1 MKNFFVSLLGTL
13 AGLALFCSA
22 LVVIGIVLVAGV
34 LSSASHD
41 GPTGKIER
49 GSYRVLDLDANL
61 TDAPAEYTLDGSAT
75 GGLLGGGPTVLQ
87 LRTATRALRAAAK
100 DDRIAGLFMTGRLA
114 PDGYGTG
121 FAALKELRAALLDF
135 KAAKKPI
142 VAHLDSATTRDLY
155 LAACADD
162 LALDPFGEV
171 LLPGLASQPVFFA
184 GAFEKFGVGVQVT
197 RVGKYKSA
205 IEPYTRKDM
214 SPENREQLQKL
225 LDDIW
230 GELRADIAADRGLTP
245 GDIQTL
251 ADKAGMLRAE
261 DAVKAG
267 LVSRAAYRDEI
278 LTKLKKATGRDGE
291 DKAKPFKQ
299 ITLAAYAEM
308 AASRDALPAGMA
320 PKGPRIAIVYA
331 EGAIV
336 DGEGGSG
343 EVGGARFSRAL
354 RRLRED
360 DDVKAIV
367 LRVNSPGGAVG
378 ASEQIQRELRL
389 AREKKPVIISMG
401 SYAASGGYWISA
413 YGDRIFAQPD
423 SITGSIGV
431 FGLQLDVQKL
441 AHNLGLTFDTVKTG
455 KFADTLTI
463 TRPKTEEELAVVQK
477 LVDWIYGEFVG
488 KVAEARQLD
497 RAKVEEIAQG
507 RVWSGAEA
515 KKLGLVDELGGLDA
529 ALAEAASRAKLGE
542 HYATEEFPRP
552 RELLEAVAELLD
564 RSPRRETDAAAG
576 DVASSMGRAKA
587 KMLIEAAQ
595 VMRQSGVPA
604 QETDGAAAG
613 GAVTQLVNQVKAQAR
628 GLEQFNDPRGLYA
641 RLPLEVLVR

>member
-13 AGLALFCSA
+13 AGLALFCSG
-22 LVVIGIVLVAGV
+22 LVVVGIVLVAGV
-34 LSSASHD
+34 LSSATSS
-41 GPTGKIER
+41 GSATKIER
-49 GSYRVLDLDANL
+49 GSYLVLSLDANL
-61 TDAPAEYTLDGSAT
+61 TDSPPAYTLDGSAA
-75 GGLLGGGPTVLQ
+75 GSLLGGGPAVLQ

-100 DDRIAGLFMTGRLA
+100 DDRIAGLFLTGSLA

-121 FAALKELRAALLDF
+121 FAALKELRAALHDF
-135 KAAKKPI
+135 KAAKKPV
-142 VAHLDSATTRDLY
+142 VAHLVSASTRDLY

-184 GAFEKFGVGVQVT
+184 GTFEKFGVGVQVT

-214 SPENREQLQKL
+214 SPESREQLQKL

-230 GELRADIAADRGLTP
+230 GEVRADIAADRSLQP
-245 GDIQTL
+245 GDIQAI
-251 ADKAGMLRAE
+251 ADQAGFLRAA

-267 LVSRAAYRDEI
+267 LVSRSAYRDEI
-278 LTKLKKATGRDGE
+278 ITKLKMATGRDGA
-291 DKAKPFKQ
+291 DKDKPFKQ
-299 ITLAAYAEM
+299 ITLADYVGM
-308 AASRDALPAGMA
+308 MGDANVLPTGVA

-336 DGEGGSG
+336 DGEGGAG

-389 AREKKPVIISMG
+389 AREAGKPVIVSMG

-413 YGDRIFAQPD
+413 YADKIFAEPS

-431 FGLQLDVQKL
+431 FGLQLDVQRL
-441 AHNLGLTFDTVKTG
+441 ANSLGLTFDTVKTG

-463 TRPKTEEELAVVQK
+463 ARPKTDEELAVVQK

-488 KVAEARQLD
+488 KVAEARKLP
-497 RAKVEEIAQG
+497 RATVEEIAQG

-529 ALAEAASRAKLGE
+529 ALAEAARQAKLGE
-542 HYATEEFPRP
+542 RYATEEFPRP
-552 RELLEAVAELLD
+552 KELLEAVAELLD
-564 RSPRRETDAAAG
+564 RTPGRETDAA
-576 DVASSMGRAKA
+576 V
-587 KMLIEAAQ
+587 
-595 VMRQSGVPA
+595 
-604 QETDGAAAG
+604 AG
-613 GAVTQLVNQVKAQAR
+613 GVVSRLVDQVKAQAR
-628 GLEQFNDPRGLYA
+628 ELEQFNDPRGLYA
-641 RLPLEVLVR
+641 RLPLEILLR

>member
-1 MKNFFVSLLGTL
+1 MKNFFISLLGTL
-13 AGLALFCSA
+13 AGLALFCSG
-22 LVVIGIVLVAGV
+22 LVVVGIFLVAGV
-34 LSSASHD
+34 MSSASHD
-41 GPTGKIER
+41 GNTTKIER
-49 GSYRVLDLDANL
+49 GSYLVLDLDANL
-61 TDAPAEYTLDGSAT
+61 TDAPAEYTLDGSTT
-75 GGLLGGGPTVLQ
+75 GGLLGGGPTTLQ

-230 GELRADIAADRGLTP
+230 GELRADLAADRGLTP
-245 GDIQTL
+245 ADIQAL
-251 ADKAGMLRAE
+251 ADKDGMLRAD
-261 DAVKAG
+261 DAVKAK

-278 LTKLKKATGRDGE
+278 LAKLKKATGRDGD

-299 ITLAAYAEM
+299 ISLAAYAEM
-308 AASRDALPAGMA
+308 ASSRDALPAGIA

-343 EVGGARFSRAL
+343 EVGGTRFSRAL

-441 AHNLGLTFDTVKTG
+441 ANNLGLTFDTVKTG

-477 LVDWIYGEFVG
+477 LVDWIYGEFIG

-507 RVWSGAEA
+507 RVWSGSEA
-515 KKLGLVDELGGLDA
+515 KKLGLVDEFGGLDA
-529 ALAEAASRAKLGE
+529 ALAEAAKRAKLGE

-576 DVASSMGRAKA
+576 DVASSVSRTKA
-587 KMLIEAAQ
+587 KLLIETAQ

-604 QETDGAAAG
+604 QDAAGTAGG
-613 GAVTQLVNQVKAQAR
+613 GAVTQLVNQVKTQAR